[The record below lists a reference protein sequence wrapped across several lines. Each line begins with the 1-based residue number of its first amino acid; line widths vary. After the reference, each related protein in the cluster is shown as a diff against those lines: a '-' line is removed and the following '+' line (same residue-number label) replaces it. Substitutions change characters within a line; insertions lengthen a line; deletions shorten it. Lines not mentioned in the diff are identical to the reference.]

1 MQPSLNRR
9 LRAAQRGLT
18 LVEVMVMLL
27 VLGMLA
33 AVALPKYADLNKRAR
48 IDRLRATA
56 QTMQVVSGLVRA
68 TAVSRQID
76 CHSAAA
82 AQVDLD
88 EVDIALVH
96 CLPQATADFE
106 HGILAAARI
115 RADDG
120 WQLSLEPGRKGGT
133 GPGATLAIEVTDA
146 PMAPHCALAYTAAT
160 AGSTAQVELLSA
172 GC

>member
-96 CLPQATADFE
+96 C
-106 HGILAAARI
+106 
-115 RADDG
+115 
-120 WQLSLEPGRKGGT
+120 RKGGT